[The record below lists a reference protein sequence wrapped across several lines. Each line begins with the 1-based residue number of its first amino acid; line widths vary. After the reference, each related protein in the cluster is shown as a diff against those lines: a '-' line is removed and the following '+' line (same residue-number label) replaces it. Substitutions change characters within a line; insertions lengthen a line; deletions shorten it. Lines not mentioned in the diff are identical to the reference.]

1 MPAARSTTHHAS
13 THANAP
19 STTHHMYML
28 QYYLYVQHRM
38 VQHLGQVKPHKRLP
52 YVGGI
57 MTSTLALALAQRL
70 LEGMPA
76 EALNSMEVTIR
87 VSEITMAQKAS

>member
-1 MPAARSTTHHAS
+1 
-13 THANAP
+13 
-19 STTHHMYML
+19 
-28 QYYLYVQHRM
+28 M

-87 VSEITMAQKAS
+87 VSEITMAQKGS